1 MGVMAVGY
9 GLGPAFLSERRDQI
23 LMISLRDDA
32 FAASALAS
40 R

>member
-1 MGVMAVGY
+1 MV
-9 GLGPAFLSERRDQI
+9 ERRDQI

-32 FAASALAS
+32 FAVSAFAS